1 MILKPRRDHTVL
13 YMCAVILGLG
23 IRSFAQNC
31 CFHCVFDS
39 LSLFFPFFAI
49 RSKSLL
55 SLVAPVACH
64 SCLSSLRCSFLK
76 SNQSDSLLEK
86 SKSLFR
92 SFAHKKRAKS
102 ELLTLSNVHKNV
114 LFKNSMVQLI
124 ISLYFQCQ
132 ILLKWSLPTILFGS
146 FFIKTYIL
154 FSQKF

>member
-13 YMCAVILGLG
+13 YMCAVMSGLG

-39 LSLFFPFFAI
+39 LSLFFQFFAI
-49 RSKSLL
+49 KSKSLL
-55 SLVAPVACH
+55 SLVAP
-64 SCLSSLRCSFLK
+64 
-76 SNQSDSLLEK
+76 LLMEK
-86 SKSLFR
+86 SELLSR
-92 SFAHKKRAKS
+92 SFAYKKRAKS

-114 LFKNSMVQLI
+114 LFKISMVQLI

-132 ILLKWSLPTILFGS
+132 ILLKWSLPNILFGS